1 MQSLRV
7 EHGVMPQNCDYELA
21 DSLFKT
27 GRAAMII
34 NGDWSWADY
43 LKTPEIDAAVAVL
56 PIVTATG
63 LPMRTDGRAEGLLAE
78 CRTRRRRWPKHAM
91 AFVGT

>member
-1 MQSLRV
+1 MPSLDTPQAVAAWTFMQSLPQKQ
-7 EHGVMPQNCDYELA
+7 GVAPRNCDYELA

-43 LKTPEIDAAVAVL
+43 LATPGIDAAVAVL
-56 PIVTATG
+56 PIV
-63 LPMRTDGRAEGLLAE
+63 
-78 CRTRRRRWPKHAM
+78 
-91 AFVGT
+91 